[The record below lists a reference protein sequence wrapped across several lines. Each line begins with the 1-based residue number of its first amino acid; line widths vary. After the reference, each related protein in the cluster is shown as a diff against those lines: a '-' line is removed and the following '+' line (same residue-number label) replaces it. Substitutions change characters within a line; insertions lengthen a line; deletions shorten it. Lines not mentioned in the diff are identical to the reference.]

1 MKQNTQPFVL
11 GSFGTGMTITCF
23 TGYESKFLDCKE
35 LPAYFKKQLVHQ
47 MGTYIA
53 GWLSIA
59 GISSDH
65 PVMQSRSPFS
75 PTHFEKY
82 DCWNRPDLAGCIHI
96 DSRVMTSA
104 AYLPILF
111 PRYPYDNITNALVKY
126 QSLDFARQHPIINFE
141 SIKGG
146 ESRYKLAAVFT
157 EAQSDPLHVN
167 VVEPLVEET
176 FTAQWQMLSE
186 YSWYRAADVQYG
198 DRLIVLCTC
207 SYSHRN
213 ERTVVV
219 ARQMRAGESETVS
232 IAKNPEAKSPW

>member
-82 DCWNRPDLAGCIHI
+82 DCWNRPDLAGC
-96 DSRVMTSA
+96 
-104 AYLPILF
+104 
-111 PRYPYDNITNALVKY
+111 
-126 QSLDFARQHPIINFE
+126 
-141 SIKGG
+141 IKGG

>member
-1 MKQNTQPFVL
+1 MKASFWIVKSFPLILKSNWCIKWVL
-11 GSFGTGMTITCF
+11 TLQDGCQLPEYLQTIQSCKADRHFLPLILKSMT
-23 TGYESKFLDCKE
+23 
-35 LPAYFKKQLVHQ
+35 
-47 MGTYIA
+47 
-53 GWLSIA
+53 A
-59 GISSDH
+59 GI
-65 PVMQSRSPFS
+65 VL
-75 PTHFEKY
+75 T
-82 DCWNRPDLAGCIHI
+82 C
-96 DSRVMTSA
+96 
-104 AYLPILF
+104 
-111 PRYPYDNITNALVKY
+111 
-126 QSLDFARQHPIINFE
+126 
-141 SIKGG
+141 KGG

>member
-157 EAQSDPLHVN
+157 EAQSDPLHRCSTNARRGIRNRVN
-167 VVEPLVEET
+167 SKKSRGQKPLVT
-176 FTAQWQMLSE
+176 YKSLAAARRLLS
-186 YSWYRAADVQYG
+186 W
-198 DRLIVLCTC
+198 VL
-207 SYSHRN
+207 R
-213 ERTVVV
+213 
-219 ARQMRAGESETVS
+219 
-232 IAKNPEAKSPW
+232 K